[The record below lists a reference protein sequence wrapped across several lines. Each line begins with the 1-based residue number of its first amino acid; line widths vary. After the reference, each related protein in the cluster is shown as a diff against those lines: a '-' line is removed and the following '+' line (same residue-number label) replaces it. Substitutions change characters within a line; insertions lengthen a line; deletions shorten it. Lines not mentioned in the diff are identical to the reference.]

1 MDLPAFLEEQVKA
14 GKVALLLGAGTS
26 LDAEDTHGE
35 HAPTP
40 NQLRDMLADQF
51 LGGKLKNRSLSQIAE
66 YAISESNLL
75 TVQDYIRRR
84 FVGLKPTPAHQLLPT
99 FRWWGL
105 ATTNYDRLIEDAYAA
120 TSGPCQTIAP

>member
-75 TVQDYIRRR
+75 NGAGLHQTAIRR
-84 FVGLKPTPAHQLLPT
+84 TE
-99 FRWWGL
+99 
-105 ATTNYDRLIEDAYAA
+105 TNSGSPA
-120 TSGPCQTIAP
+120 TSDFPLVGPSNDKL